1 MNGPDPCASRN
12 GPPASPGRRA
22 LRGCALALVIA
33 VAAMVVPAAPVAAQ
47 AGDSASADVL
57 VFDASGSMWGQLEGG
72 ENKIVVA
79 REVMTDYFK
88 RRDATPPLAVIA
100 YGHRRRGDCKDI
112 EVIARSGRHDP
123 ARLSSQLAAITPR
136 GMTPIAESLR
146 LAAAQIPRTAERS
159 NIILVTD
166 GLETCDADPCAV
178 AAELAASGHG
188 IRAHVVGFGLT
199 EKEAAGLSC
208 VTEQTGGM
216 LLRPQSGAEL
226 AAALDQ
232 IATAQPAPPAPPA
245 MQDNFFDIGPKAET
259 GHTYRIAYRGT
270 ARSSDFAG
278 FTRRG
283 EGPPPASASFGPIGG
298 GTTAD
303 NPFSVRAPLEP
314 GEYDL
319 LLHAADGSGVVARQ
333 PIEVVPAS
341 NGFDPIGSVPPGK
354 PFTFTWR
361 GPDQVGERI
370 VVARA
375 GDPPGTYGDS
385 WNNTLA
391 KKGTMNL
398 LAPVEPGKYE
408 LRYLSASGTEILFHR
423 VFGVGVPHEDQDRT
437 TRSQLAGRAAISTRG
452 APGQDALPQV
462 SATFRIPA
470 NFPATP
476 VWWSAVPLDPDASPD
491 AWALPDVQVV
501 GRGNFEPG
509 RYEVKAVG
517 PGEVEFRKV
526 VEIKPGQANE
536 FVLDLVAEP
545 DGDAAPAPA
554 RQPAAAPPRGGGTA
568 PPRGGTATT
577 PAAAMQALGGIPVKA
592 TAVNRAQLD
601 VLLSPPQED

>member
-1 MNGPDPCASRN
+1 MTGQNPRTPRSAAA
-12 GPPASPGRRA
+12 ASPERYA
-22 LRGCALALVIA
+22 PSQCVLALAIA
-33 VAAMVVPAAPVAAQ
+33 VAAVVIPAAPLAAQ
-47 AGDSASADVL
+47 ASDSASADVL
-57 VFDASGSMWGQLEGG
+57 VFDASGSMWGQLKGG

-79 REVMTDYFK
+79 REVMTDYFQ
-88 RRDATPPLAVIA
+88 RRDASTPLAVIA

-112 EVIARSGRHDP
+112 EVIASSGRHDP
-123 ARLSSQLAAITPR
+123 ARLSSQLAGINPR
-136 GMTPIAESLR
+136 GMTPISASLR

-166 GLETCDADPCAV
+166 GLETCEADPCAV
-178 AAELAASGHG
+178 AAELAASGHS

-208 VTEQTGGM
+208 VTGQTGGL

-226 AAALDQ
+226 AAALNQ
-232 IATAQPAPPAPPA
+232 IAKDEAPPATQPA
-245 MQDNFFDIGPKAET
+245 VQENFFDIGPKAET

-298 GTTAD
+298 GKTAD

-319 LLHAADGSGVVARQ
+319 LLHAADGGVVARQ

-361 GPDQVGERI
+361 GPDQLGERI

-391 KKGTMNL
+391 KKGTMSL
-398 LAPVEPGKYE
+398 SAPVEPGKYE
-408 LRYLSASGTEILFHR
+408 LRYLSASGKEILFYR
-423 VFGVGVPHEDQDRT
+423 AFGVGVAHEDQDRT
-437 TRSQLAGRAAISTRG
+437 TRAQLAERAAIATRA
-452 APGQDALPQV
+452 APGQDDLPLV
-462 SATFRIPA
+462 GATFRIPA

-476 VWWSAVPLDPDASPD
+476 VWWSAVPLDPDATPD

-501 GRGNFEPG
+501 GRGEFEPG
-509 RYEVKAVG
+509 RYEVTAVG

-526 VEIKPGQANE
+526 VEIAPGQSNE
-536 FVLDLVAEP
+536 FLLELVAEP
-545 DGDAAPAPA
+545 DPAH
-554 RQPAAAPPRGGGTA
+554 
-568 PPRGGTATT
+568 
-577 PAAAMQALGGIPVKA
+577 
-592 TAVNRAQLD
+592 
-601 VLLSPPQED
+601 